1 MTNRKGN
8 RARVRNRWYGANK
21 WGEREKKPRAS
32 FKGTAQFTL
41 DDVFI
46 MPFTHE
52 LTSDELGRKG
62 YTPLSVNRRP
72 TGIHVF
78 DDYLQALSIGDSN
91 IGSFCD
97 RYQAK
102 TADLDGLVFL
112 LTGISNTAFRN
123 QWILRTADLLLR
135 YTDLSI
141 TEIADRSGAGTRN
154 NLYFMYERDFNCSPT
169 QRRDD
174 LRMPGDLGHYRI

>member
-1 MTNRKGN
+1 M
-8 RARVRNRWYGANK
+8 VYSHQ
-21 WGEREKKPRAS
+21 KPREP
-32 FKGTAQFTL
+32 FKGESQFTL
-41 DDVFI
+41 DDVFM

-52 LTSDELGRKG
+52 LTSDELGRTG
-62 YTPLSVNRRP
+62 YTPLTVNIHP
-72 TGIHVF
+72 TGIYVF
-78 DDYLQALSIGDSN
+78 DAYLQALRVGNSSL
-91 IGSFCD
+91 SEFCK
-97 RYQAK
+97 RYQA
-102 TADLDGLVFL
+102 TTTDLDGLVFL
-112 LTGISNTAFRN
+112 LTGMSNFDFRN